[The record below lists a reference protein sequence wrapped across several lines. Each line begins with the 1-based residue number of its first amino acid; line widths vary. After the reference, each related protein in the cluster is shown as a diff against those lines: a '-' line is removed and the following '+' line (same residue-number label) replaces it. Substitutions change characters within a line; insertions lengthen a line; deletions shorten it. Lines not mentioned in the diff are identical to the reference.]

1 MKDFNKSKLCLECGC
16 YIDWD
21 VYKYSSQTFGV
32 PLCRRHQDW
41 IRDLPYETTD
51 ETIALYFALRN
62 RGVPA
67 KLELDDGY
75 KTIDIA
81 IPDAKINIEVDGRH
95 HNYNPRQAMSDLK
108 RTYYSFLRGYFTLR
122 IPNSL
127 INNSLEETADFVTG
141 ILNENKR
148 RTVKKSW

>member
-1 MKDFNKSKLCLECGC
+1 MTKVCLECGC
-16 YIDWD
+16 DLNWD
-21 VYKYSSQTFGV
+21 VFKYSSQNFGI

-41 IRDLPYETTD
+41 IRELPYETTD
-51 ETIALYFALRN
+51 VTIALYFALRN

-81 IPDAKINIEVDGRH
+81 VPDAKINIEVDSRRH
-95 HNYNPRQAMSDLK
+95 SNNPRQAMSNSS
-108 RTYYSFLRGYFTLR
+108 RTYHPFLKSYFTLR

-127 INNSLEETADFVTG
+127 VNRNLEETADFITELLG
-141 ILNENKR
+141 
-148 RTVKKSW
+148 

>member
-1 MKDFNKSKLCLECGC
+1 MSKVCLECGC
-16 YIDWD
+16 DLNWD
-21 VYKYSSQTFGV
+21 VFKYSSQNFGV
-32 PLCRRHQDW
+32 PLCRGHQDW

-108 RTYYSFLRGYFTLR
+108 RTYYSFLKGYFTLR

-127 INNSLEETADFVTG
+127 VNHNLEETADFITG
-141 ILNENKR
+141 ILSENKR
-148 RTVKKSW
+148 RSQKKK